1 MYLYSNKKS
10 LHVRGSI
17 GSRTWFHRFMYV
29 IPWVHIRGRMFHVR
43 GTGTCIIQNILV
55 KPCLHNKVTGVCSNA
70 RSIVQK

>member
-29 IPWVHIRGRMFHVR
+29 IPWVHIRGPNVSRTWNGNMHH
-43 GTGTCIIQNILV
+43 TKYISQAL
-55 KPCLHNKVTGVCSNA
+55 SA
-70 RSIVQK
+70 